1 MVKEFKI
8 QIPQDIV
15 RNPDINSKSFVLLAK
30 LIQQYNSQPEYTK
43 SLTFTFKSYTKFMNF
58 VDISNKNT
66 FKKSLDDLIE
76 KGLVTNEI
84 KSLPRNGQLTITL
97 CSDVIPELN
106 KGQMFT
112 QLESGVLNM
121 SVIEEI
127 GHVGVRILYY
137 IKSWINYQKVGKDHC
152 YASVE
157 RMAKDIN
164 LAEKT
169 FIKYIKILEELKF
182 IKVKRFDIRN
192 ENFKVDKNGNES
204 LLLDRW
210 NNHYFI
216 KHDNIK
222 KFNDKSNKL
231 LV

>member
-1 MVKEFKI
+1 MAKEFKI
-8 QIPQDIV
+8 QIPQSIV
-15 RNPDINSKSFVLLAK
+15 RNPEINSKSFVLLAK
-30 LIQQYNSQPEYTK
+30 LIQQYNSQPENTK
-43 SLTFTFKSYTKFMNF
+43 SLTFTFKSYPKFMNF
-58 VDISNKNT
+58 VDIANKKT

-76 KGLVTNEI
+76 KGLVTNKI
-84 KSLPRNGQLTITL
+84 KALPRNGQLTITL
-97 CSDVIPELN
+97 SPNVITDLN

-112 QLESGVLNM
+112 QMESGVLNM
-121 SVIEEI
+121 SIIEEI

-137 IKSWINYQKVGKDHC
+137 IMSWINYQKPGKDHC

-157 RMAKDIN
+157 RMAKDI
-164 LAEKT
+164 AVTEKT

-182 IKVKRFDIRN
+182 IRVKRFDIRN
-192 ENFKVDKNGNES
+192 ENFKTDKNGNES

-222 KFNDKSNKL
+222 KFNEKSSKL
-231 LV
+231 IV